1 MFFPGPQF
9 ETAAEIRAARILGA
23 DAIGM
28 STITEAL
35 TAAHCGM
42 QLLGIA
48 LITNMA
54 TGMVEGNVDGSEVN
68 DVASSVAPKFSSY
81 LEDIVKSI

>member
-9 ETAAEIRAARILGA
+9 ETAAEIRAARVLGA

-28 STITEAL
+28 STVTEAL

-42 QLLGIA
+42 ELLGIA

-54 TGMVEGNVDGSEVN
+54 TGMVAGKVDGTEVN
-68 DVASSVAPKFSSY
+68 ENASKAASAFSAY
-81 LEDIVKSI
+81 LEDVIKSI